1 MAPANETRGEI
12 SLSLEGVDYILRPSF
27 EAISAFEAETGF
39 GLLALTGQAEDATM
53 TLDTMASIVTHCIRA
68 HGDATGDQMLKSVN
82 KPKIAAL
89 IMGSDGGMLG
99 AIIRVR
105 LLLVMAATGGFTAS
119 GEPKAAGSNGKTPV
133 AS

>member
-1 MAPANETRGEI
+1 MATANETRGEI
-12 SLSLEGVDYILRPSF
+12 SLQLDGVDYVLRPSF
-27 EAISAFEAETGF
+27 EAISAFEAETGS
-39 GLLALTGQAEDATM
+39 GLLALTGQAEEATM
-53 TLDTMASIVTHCIRA
+53 TLDTMASIVPHCIRA
-68 HGDATGDQMLKSVN
+68 HGEAVGDQMLKSVN
-82 KPKIAAL
+82 KSKIAAL